1 MSSFTE
7 EKATQIASGISRS
20 IVGHLP
26 TEVNPGPYFVWKYW
40 FERAVAAVIL
50 LPGSVIVAMLVLLV
64 RWSSPGPGIYRQLR
78 VGKNGRTFLM
88 YKIRTMRHD
97 AETASGPVWSQQ
109 GDPRVTKIGRVLRK
123 LHLDE
128 FPQLL
133 NVLKGEMTLVGPRP
147 ERPEFTQRLALAI
160 PNYLDRLTVLPGI
173 TGLAQINLP
182 PDSDL
187 ESVRRKLAVDL
198 QYIKEAGFFLDLRMI
213 LCTATRLLGVHGNT
227 VMRMFRL
234 RRAIPYVP
242 AAISAVEP
250 TANGALGTHDELEFA
265 REFAPLDWE
274 DPPEGELA
282 AVRERARHDI
292 DAHHATHGH
301 AHGDGLT
308 NRVVAVGQ
316 NGQAQEKR
324 AENGV
329 AAADRERVTAEITAA
344 FEYN

>member
-1 MSSFTE
+1 MNSFTE
-7 EKATQIASGISRS
+7 EKATQSANGISWPTA
-20 IVGHLP
+20 GDLP
-26 TEVNPGPYFVWKYW
+26 TEVNPGRYFVWKYW

-50 LPGSVIVAMLVLLV
+50 LPGSVIVAILVLLV

-88 YKIRTMRHD
+88 YKIRTMRND
-97 AETASGPVWSQQ
+97 AETATGPVWSQQ
-109 GDPRVTKIGRVLRK
+109 GDSRVTTIGRVLRK

-147 ERPEFTQRLALAI
+147 ERPEFTQRLALVI
-160 PNYLDRLTVLPGI
+160 PSYLDRLTVLPGI

-198 QYIKEAGFFLDLRMI
+198 QYINEASFFLDLRMI

-227 VMRMFRL
+227 VMRMFGLHRT
-234 RRAIPYVP
+234 IPYLP
-242 AAISAVEP
+242 AAISAFDP
-250 TANGALGTHDELEFA
+250 TTSGVGTDDEFA
-265 REFAPLDWE
+265 REVAHLEWE
-274 DPPEGELA
+274 DPLAGEHA
-282 AVRERARHDI
+282 ALRERAHHDI
-292 DAHHATHGH
+292 DPHHHRRSDDHATHGH
-301 AHGDGLT
+301 ANGDGLT
-308 NRVVAVGQ
+308 KRVVA
-316 NGQAQEKR
+316 

-329 AAADRERVTAEITAA
+329 AAADTERVPAEITAA
-344 FEYN
+344 FECN